1 MITAEIKQDGETVCT
16 ITAHKTEVTIN
27 KGRVYKYIYKDT
39 GEILDHILTNE
50 RFGPEQVI
58 QKVLESVYG

>member
-1 MITAEIKQDGETVCT
+1 MITAEIQQDGETVCT

-39 GEILDHILTNE
+39 EEILDHILTQDTSN
-50 RFGPEQVI
+50 PEQVI
-58 QKVLESVYG
+58 QKVVESVYG